1 MGLSADEL
9 EERREDRYV
18 NYIADRV
25 CKKDS
30 GKPYVFVSYKSDD
43 WKLVLR
49 DIVYKLVKDYGL
61 NVYFDGEFN
70 GHNPLWTEQFPDNM
84 RSPNC
89 RGVLA
94 FVDDQYTCSYATLM
108 ELLYSQAGC
117 QEIEPPYNYVKK
129 NVVPVFLSKLTL
141 IKDKANTGLGV
152 GTFDNGEVNI
162 HAADEK
168 NLFDELFVKAS
179 ELHILKNTV
188 NPYKWAKE
196 LSKELCATMTREVLA
211 FIGANDNLYQQ
222 GIQLKDIAKS
232 IEDACGREVFSGSTV
247 PREKSDES
255 PAHENESTE
264 TTVAPEKIVSG
275 PSLSEGNLWT
285 YSAKGAVAYIEWD
298 GESKDCIVK
307 KGSKVAAESNGF
319 AKLAPAKKMK
329 DILLQKGIIVNNE
342 FVVDYSCD
350 KISTMIN
357 VLTGGSVSMPKAIKD
372 GVLRKGEGKESAD
385 SSNDKFVYS
394 IWGETHTSNSLADMM
409 HDVFDFITAK
419 YPEKVDAMA
428 HDISITAV
436 ALKSDVDGNRLP
448 SNKMNYFKAKK
459 EHTVDGRSY
468 YVSTR
473 YNREQGIGQLKKM
486 LELCEGNADAF
497 VIVSEPKKSVHS
509 GKSVDSGKKGLGELL

>member
-1 MGLSADEL
+1 MSQELIGLEYLKANEIKNMTCDMDKPFAFISYSHDE
-9 EERREDRYV
+9 Y
-18 NYIADRV
+18 
-25 CKKDS
+25 DS
-30 GKPYVFVSYKSDD
+30 QIVMNVFKILYNRGINIWIDTANMPLNEND
-43 WKLVLR
+43 WKASAMQALMC
-49 DIVYKLVKDYGL
+49 KNCKFAF
-61 NVYFDGEFN
+61 YF
-70 GHNPLWTEQFPDNM
+70 
-84 RSPNC
+84 RSE
-89 RGVLA
+89 
-94 FVDDQYTCSYATLM
+94 SSM
-108 ELLYSQAGC
+108 
-117 QEIEPPYNYVKK
+117 
-129 NVVPVFLSKLTL
+129 
-141 IKDKANTGLGV
+141 IKDT
-152 GTFDNGEVNI
+152 I
-162 HAADEK
+162 
-168 NLFDELFVKAS
+168 
-179 ELHILKNTV
+179 
-188 NPYKWAKE
+188 AKE
-196 LSKELCATMTREVLA
+196 LETIKKLKHIGPIVTIDIWHDPNNSAGKFYDEVLNGGDYSVYA
-211 FIGANDNLYQQ
+211 ICDKICGFVNTECKALRLLSDLGNK
-222 GIQLKDIAKS
+222 IQDLADDMYEEAIKLVGS
-232 IEDACGREVFSGSTV
+232 IQPQSKCCDVVFKNEEEIRRLTV
-247 PREKSDES
+247 EEGTKLEKPVTPMKNGYVFKGWFAD
-255 PAHENESTE
+255 
-264 TTVAPEKIVSG
+264 KVSG
-275 PSLSEGNLWT
+275 ENVEWDFENCVVDSNIELRAKWEQVTNPKPPTEENLWT
-285 YSAKGAVAYIEWD
+285 YRAKGAVAYIEWD

-319 AKLAPAKKMK
+319 AKLAPAKRMK
-329 DILLQKGIIVNNE
+329 DILLQKGVIENNE
-342 FVVDYSCD
+342 FVADYSCD

-372 GVLRKGEGKESAD
+372 GVLRKNDGKEVPD
-385 SSNDKFVYS
+385 TSNDKFVYS